1 VTLVVMA
8 AGVGSRYGGF
18 KQIDCVGPAGEML
31 LEYAV
36 FDAWRAGFRRVVFII
51 RRELDQAFADLAAG
65 LPPELEIV
73 RVHQDLEVLPP
84 GFGAAHRVK
93 PWGTVHAVLAARE
106 VIDQPFACVN
116 ADDFYGSEAYRSG
129 LDACEIGGREN
140 VSTVIGF
147 PLHRTLSEHGPV
159 VRAVCEVA
167 EGWLTRIEELRGVS
181 RSGAGVV
188 ATGREGERQFSGAE
202 IASMNFWIFPPSI
215 FEGLAAEFEA
225 FLRRQG
231 DDPVA
236 ELPLPDAVN
245 GLVRRGTR
253 VRVVETPGPWFGLTH
268 REDRPAVSGALRALG
283 DAGEY
288 PNPLWGEGRN
298 IIRHTDGLV

>member
-1 VTLVVMA
+1 
-8 AGVGSRYGGF
+8 
-18 KQIDCVGPAGEML
+18 
-31 LEYAV
+31 
-36 FDAWRAGFRRVVFII
+36 VVFII
-51 RRELDQAFADLAAG
+51 RRELDQAFGDLAAG

-84 GFGAAHRVK
+84 GFDAAHRVK
-93 PWGTVHAVLAARE
+93 PWGTVHAVLAARD
-106 VIDQPFACVN
+106 VIDEPFACVN
-116 ADDFYGSEAYRSG
+116 ADDFYGAEAYRSG
-129 LDACEIGGREN
+129 LDACEIAGREN

-181 RSGAGVV
+181 RSGRGAV
-188 ATGREGERQFSGAE
+188 ATGASGVRHLSGGE

-225 FLRRQG
+225 FLRQQG
-231 DDPVA
+231 SDPVV

-245 GLVRRGTR
+245 VLVRRGSR
-253 VRVVETPGPWFGLTH
+253 VRVVEAPGPWFGLTH
-268 REDRPAVSGALRALG
+268 RQDRPAVSAGLRELS
-283 DAGEY
+283 DAGDY
-288 PNPLWGEGRN
+288 PTPLWERT
-298 IIRHTDGLV
+298 ITRHTDGLV